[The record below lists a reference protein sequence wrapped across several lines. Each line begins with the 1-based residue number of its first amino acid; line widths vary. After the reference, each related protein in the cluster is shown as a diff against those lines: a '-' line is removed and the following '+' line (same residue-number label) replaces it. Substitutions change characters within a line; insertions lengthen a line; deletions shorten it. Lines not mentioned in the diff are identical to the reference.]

1 MLLQLGGSVVAVLA
15 LAGIAWALKLGGR
28 KIADEAE
35 AIATAEAMLS
45 GFEAERAV
53 VGSDGLAALVHGRD
67 ESLAVLKVHGARIA
81 ARRLALPVEAE
92 ATADG
97 LRIATGEAFGTVTV
111 RGVDL
116 LP

>member
-1 MLLQLGGSVVAVLA
+1 MVAVLA
-15 LAGIAWALKLGGR
+15 LAGIARALKLGGK

-45 GFEAERAV
+45 GFEAECAV

-67 ESLAVLKVHGARIA
+67 GSLALLKVHGARIA
-81 ARRLALPVEAE
+81 ARRLMLPVDAE
-92 ATADG
+92 ATPEG

-116 LP
+116 IP